1 MSLIDDAKEEL
12 KRSDHLIYVSLKYT
26 RTCDIIRNTI
36 KRMIESSDFLILA
49 LLEDLKEKKKID
61 LIPISKIERAELL
74 IKTEKKYNKY
84 VKLYLLFKKI
94 ILSEFDRREEYRK
107 HVTMIVHFERSDLEV
122 TVPIL
127 NEYFESM
134 KEFAEIVEEDLSWLF
149 L

>member
-134 KEFAEIVEEDLSWLF
+134 KEFAEIVEEDLS
-149 L
+149 